1 MKHFLW
7 NHKATILTAPPQLFQ
22 TLLPITN
29 VEEAKTIKRLIQRF
43 NEVGI
48 AGEFWL
54 FRKRGRKRK
63 VAHKVGGLEP

>member
-1 MKHFLW
+1 MLGMRYIYWLFGAKDQQALQLDM
-7 NHKATILTAPPQLFQ
+7 AEMTAVSL
-22 TLLPITN
+22 
-29 VEEAKTIKRLIQRF
+29 KTIKRLIQRF

>member
-1 MKHFLW
+1 MLGMRDIYWLFGAKNQQAL
-7 NHKATILTAPPQLFQ
+7 QLDMAEMY
-22 TLLPITN
+22 
-29 VEEAKTIKRLIQRF
+29 VVSSKTIKRLIQRF